1 MNDGLKLIVERPASN
16 DDFEYVLE
24 EKNPNQPATLYIKG
38 PYMMAEQA
46 NRNRRIYNLEEMTRE
61 VGRYNDEMIKSNR
74 SMGELD
80 HPQNPTVNLERVCH
94 MVTELRQDGNVFYG
108 KSKVL
113 STPMGLIVK
122 SLIQDGV
129 KVGMSSRA
137 LGKLSEASNG
147 MNRVTDL
154 RLVAVDCVADPSF
167 PKAFVDGI
175 LESKQ
180 FVLKESGH
188 YEEIYDSFGD
198 ALRNLPRNDV
208 ENFLKEQVV
217 LFFRKLSTRA

>member
-1 MNDGLKLIVERPASN
+1 MSDGLKLIVEKPASN
-16 DDFEYVLE
+16 EDFEYVLE
-24 EKNPNQPATLYIKG
+24 EKNPNQPATLFIKG

-46 NRNRRIYNLEEMTRE
+46 NRNRRIYNLEEMAKE
-61 VGRYNDEMIKSNR
+61 VNRYTGEMIKNHR
-74 SMGELD
+74 SMGELN
-80 HPQNPTVNLERVCH
+80 HPQTPEVNLERVCH

-113 STPMGLIVK
+113 STPMGMIVK

-137 LGKLSEASNG
+137 LGKLSESSNG
-147 MNRVTDL
+147 INKVSDF
-154 RLVAVDCVADPSF
+154 RLVAIDCVADPSF
-167 PKAFVDGI
+167 PKAFFDGI

-198 ALRNLPRNDV
+198 ALRNLPRHDV
-208 ENFLKEQVV
+208 ESFLKEQVV
-217 LFFRKLSTRA
+217 LFFRKLSSKS

>member
-1 MNDGLKLIVERPASN
+1 MSEGLKLIVERPANN

-38 PYMMAEQA
+38 PYMMAEHA
-46 NRNRRIYNLEEMTRE
+46 NRNRRIYNLEEMAKE
-61 VGRYNDEMIKSNR
+61 VNRYTSEMIKNNR
-74 SMGELD
+74 SMGELN
-80 HPQNPTVNLERVCH
+80 HPQTPEVNLERVCH
-94 MVTELRQDGNVFYG
+94 MVTELRQDGNIFYG

-113 STPMGLIVK
+113 STPMGMIVK

-137 LGKLSEASNG
+137 LGKLTESTNG
-147 MNRVTDL
+147 TNKVSDL
-154 RLVAVDCVADPSF
+154 RLVAIDCVADPSF

-180 FVLKESGH
+180 FVLKESGQ
-188 YEEIYDSFGD
+188 YEEVYDSFTS
-198 ALRNLPRNDV
+198 ALSNLPKNDV

-217 LFFRKLSTRA
+217 LFFRKLSSKS

>member
-1 MNDGLKLIVERPASN
+1 MSEALKLIVERPASN

-38 PYMMAEQA
+38 PYMMAEHM
-46 NRNRRIYNLEEMTRE
+46 NRNRRIYNLDEMAKE
-61 VGRYNDEMIKSNR
+61 VSRYTGEMIKNNR
-74 SMGELD
+74 SMGELN
-80 HPQNPTVNLERVCH
+80 HPQTPEVNLERVCH
-94 MVTELRQDGNVFYG
+94 MVTELRQEGNVFFG

-113 STPMGLIVK
+113 STPMGMIVK

-137 LGKLSEASNG
+137 LGKLTESSNG
-147 MNRVTDL
+147 SNKVSDF
-154 RLVAVDCVADPSF
+154 RLVAIDCVADPSF

-180 FVLKESGH
+180 FVLKESGQ
-188 YEEIYDSFGD
+188 YEEVYDSFAS
-198 ALRNLPRNDV
+198 ALSNLPKNDV

-217 LFFRKLSTRA
+217 LFFRKLSSKS

>member
-1 MNDGLKLIVERPASN
+1 MSDALKLIVERPASN

-24 EKNPNQPATLYIKG
+24 EKNPNQPATLFIKG

-46 NRNRRIYNLEEMTRE
+46 NRNRRIYNIEEMAKE
-61 VGRYNDEMIKSNR
+61 VSRYTNEMIKNNR
-74 SMGELD
+74 SMGELN
-80 HPQNPTVNLERVCH
+80 HPQTPEVNLERVCH
-94 MVTELRQDGNVFYG
+94 MVTELRQEGNVFYG

-113 STPMGLIVK
+113 STPMGMIVK

-137 LGKLSEASNG
+137 LGKLTEGANNINKVS
-147 MNRVTDL
+147 DF

-180 FVLKESGH
+180 FVLKESGQ
-188 YEEIYDSFGD
+188 YEEVYDSFSD
-198 ALRNLPRNDV
+198 ALRHLPRNDV
-208 ENFLKEQVV
+208 ESFLKEQVV
-217 LFFRKLSTRA
+217 LFFRKLSSKS

>member
-1 MNDGLKLIVERPASN
+1 MSEALKLIVERPANN

-38 PYMMAEQA
+38 PYMMAESA
-46 NRNRRIYNLEEMTRE
+46 NRNRRIYNLEEMSKE
-61 VGRYNDEMIKSNR
+61 VGRYTNEMIKNNR
-74 SMGELD
+74 SMGELN
-80 HPQNPTVNLERVCH
+80 HPQTPEVNLERVCH

-113 STPMGLIVK
+113 STPMGMIVK

-137 LGKLSEASNG
+137 LGKLTESANNINKVS
-147 MNRVTDL
+147 DF
-154 RLVAVDCVADPSF
+154 RLVAIDCVADPSF

-188 YEEIYDSFGD
+188 YEEIYDSFSD
-198 ALRNLPRNDV
+198 ALRNLPKNDV
-208 ENFLKEQVV
+208 ESFLKEQVV
-217 LFFRKLSTRA
+217 LFFRKLSSKS